1 MHIGAALS
9 VLCGL
14 CESLAEGGR
23 CRDFS
28 EAVKPCFSG
37 FSYFVLNMLLNI
49 GG

>member
-1 MHIGAALS
+1 MHVGSALS

-14 CESLAEGGR
+14 CKNLAEGGR
-23 CRDFS
+23 RHDFP

-37 FSYFVLNMLLNI
+37 FSYFALNMLLNI